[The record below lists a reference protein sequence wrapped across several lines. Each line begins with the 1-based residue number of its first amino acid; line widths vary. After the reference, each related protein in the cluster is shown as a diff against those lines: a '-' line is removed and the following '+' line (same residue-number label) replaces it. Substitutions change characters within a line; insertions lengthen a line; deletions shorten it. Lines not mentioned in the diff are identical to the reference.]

1 MSEAP
6 PSSPPVGGA
15 SGRARRAGRSSPWR
29 RFWRRYSPRGE
40 FPWSSTASL
49 LLHVSLALLLVLF
62 SGALKPRERTPPA
75 IDVVQIAGDSGAAL
89 GAGEGLPAEG
99 PALAES
105 SPPAADSGVD
115 APPGA
120 MPLETVETSVQPAD
134 LPVDSRAPSAS
145 ELAVEASK
153 AARDASRAAHQARRS
168 LERVKERLKR
178 NLEKQARQSA
188 GSGGDGSGPGGPG
201 DGTGGGNGSGGGS
214 GSGNGDDAGGGNGG
228 KIATDRAARL
238 DRWFLILEE
247 SSCQQ
252 EVEEYTALGAE
263 IAFPAGSDQYRYFK
277 LPLSDPP
284 QSQLRNLDDETRL
297 AWTWP
302 STEPAPGFESE
313 PTDATFAQDMA
324 EYLGLAPTSFFVV
337 FFPAE
342 LEARM
347 SRLELSYANLRE
359 DQIAYTNFR
368 IVQRG
373 PSYDIEVAAQGPR

>member
-6 PSSPPVGGA
+6 PSSPAVGGA
-15 SGRARRAGRSSPWR
+15 NGRARRSGPSTPWR

-49 LLHVSLALLLVLF
+49 LLHVSLALLPVLF

-75 IDVVQIAGDSGAAL
+75 IDVVQVSGDSGVAP
-89 GAGEGLPAEG
+89 GAGEGLPADG
-99 PALAES
+99 QALAES
-105 SPPAADSGVD
+105 SPPAAVSGVD

-120 MPLETVETSVQPAD
+120 MPIEMVETSVQPSD
-134 LPVDSRAPSAS
+134 LAVDSRAPSAA

-168 LERVKERLKR
+168 LERVQERLKR

-201 DGTGGGNGSGGGS
+201 DGTGGGNG
-214 GSGNGDDAGGGNGG
+214 GGNGG
-228 KIATDRAARL
+228 KIATDRAARM

-252 EVEEYTALGAE
+252 AVEEYTALGAE

-277 LPLSDPP
+277 LPLSNPP
-284 QSQLRNLDDETRL
+284 GSQLRNLDDETRL

-342 LEARM
+342 LETRM

-359 DQIAYTNFR
+359 DQIAYTIFR